1 MNAWD
6 NLPNA
11 KHIDR
16 VLAFIKKNPYMWD
29 ATKNAAWLAAKD
41 EAWYAALLSAKDEA
55 WYAAWLA
62 AKDEAWYAAKDAV
75 WNAAKDAVWNAARD
89 AAWDAAKDEAWYAAR
104 DAVLALIAYDD
115 CVYLLDMKADQVKIL
130 ALLGQP
136 AAVLLYPACL
146 AFEMEMASEYLISS

>member
-29 ATKNAAWLAAKD
+29 ATKN
-41 EAWYAALLSAKDEA
+41 
-55 WYAAWLA
+55 AAWLA